1 MRPLIV
7 AAALFLAAVTGAAA
21 QSLSPMHASGAT
33 PSDIKGFRLAVGN
46 PYSGRMSFDIIPMDP
61 KFAVAAADAEVN
73 FPTLTMAPG
82 TTRQIIVTF
91 KINPPRKERTIGVCV
106 QPRDLAGTVQPRVC
120 GTYTGRRLYAG
131 KLPGT
136 GG

>member
-1 MRPLIV
+1 MKPFVLGAIIM
-7 AAALFLAAVTGAAA
+7 LAASAGAGA
-21 QSLSPMHASGAT
+21 QSLSPMHSSGTT

-61 KFAVAAADAEVN
+61 EFRVAAADAEVN
-73 FPTLTMAPG
+73 FPILTMAPG
-82 TTRQIIVTF
+82 TTRQVIVTF
-91 KINPPRKERTIGVCV
+91 RITPSRKERTIGVCV
-106 QPRDLAGTVQPRVC
+106 QPRNLAGTVQPRVC

-131 KLPGT
+131 KPPGA